1 MDVCAIVLPNNSTP
15 ASANAGVKVFNPWN
29 PKNREITSSDA
40 MGILRKYGWK
50 GRFHN
55 FKLFQQACVHKS
67 YVDRPEEWQE
77 QAEAGET
84 TVITERPSDCLALRD
99 DDYERLEFLGDRVIG
114 LIVSTYLFKRYG
126 DQGEGF
132 LTRLLS
138 GVVNNKQLGRLAKK
152 IGFGQWIILSR
163 HMEESCDG
171 RNNLRILGSVFEA
184 WIGAMYLQEEDE
196 GRGVS
201 SCRDFILKII
211 ESHVDF
217 IALITEDQNYK
228 DQLLRLFQSKYH
240 VPPRYKEVH
249 VEGPP
254 HDRIFTM
261 GVIDPEDKVI
271 ATATARNKKVAE
283 QEASRIALELLMN
296 A

>member
-1 MDVCAIVLPNNSTP
+1 MNMSSNNIP
-15 ASANAGVKVFNPWN
+15 IIAAASNNAAVKVFNPWN
-29 PKNREITSSDA
+29 QRNRELASSDA
-40 MGILRKYGWK
+40 LTILRRYGWK
-50 GRFHN
+50 GRINN

-77 QAEAGET
+77 AGEAT
-84 TVITERPSDCLALRD
+84 QITERPADCISLRD
-99 DDYERLEFLGDRVIG
+99 DDYERIEFLGDRVIG

-152 IGFGQWIILSR
+152 VGLGQWIVLSR

-184 WIGAMYLQEEDE
+184 WIGAMYLQEEED
-196 GRGVS
+196 GRGITA
-201 SCRDFILKII
+201 CRDFLLKII
-211 ESHVDF
+211 EAHIDF
-217 IALITEDQNYK
+217 IQLITEDTNYK
-228 DQLLRLFQSKYH
+228 DQLLRLFQAKYH
-240 VPPRYKEVH
+240 VPPRYREVE
-249 VEGPP
+249 VDGPP

-261 GVIDPEDKVI
+261 GVVDPSDKII
-271 ATATARNKKVAE
+271 ARATARNKKVAE
-283 QEASRIALELLMN
+283 QEASRLALEVLM
-296 A
+296 AC

>member
-1 MDVCAIVLPNNSTP
+1 MDSLIIPTSTTS
-15 ASANAGVKVFNPWN
+15 SANAAVKVFNPWN
-29 PKNREITSSDA
+29 SRNREITHSDA
-40 MGILRKYGWK
+40 MGILKKYGWK
-50 GRFHN
+50 GRFNN

-77 QAEAGET
+77 QEET
-84 TVITERPSDCLALRD
+84 TIITDKPSDCLSLRD

-114 LIVSTYLFKRYG
+114 LIVSTYLFKRYE

-138 GVVNNKQLGRLAKK
+138 GVVNNKQLGKLAKK
-152 IGFGQWIILSR
+152 IGFSPWIVLSR

-171 RNNLRILGSVFEA
+171 RNNLRIMGSVFEA
-184 WIGAMYLQEEDE
+184 WIGAMYLQESDE
-196 GRGVS
+196 GRGIS
-201 SCRDFILKII
+201 ICRDFILKII
-211 ESHVDF
+211 ETHIDF
-217 IALITEDQNYK
+217 IALITEDQNFK

-249 VEGPP
+249 IEGPP

-261 GVIDPEDKVI
+261 GVIDQFDKII

-283 QEASRIALELLMN
+283 QEASRLALEALIGSSPL
-296 A
+296 

>member
-1 MDVCAIVLPNNSTP
+1 MTTS
-15 ASANAGVKVFNPWN
+15 SSNAAVKVFNPWN
-29 PKNREITSSDA
+29 ARNKELSISDA
-40 MGILRKYGWK
+40 MNILKKYGWK
-50 GRFHN
+50 GRITD
-55 FKLFQQACVHKS
+55 FKLFQQACIHKS

-77 QAEAGET
+77 QEET
-84 TVITERPSDCLALRD
+84 TIITERPADCLSLRE

-114 LIVSTYLFKRYG
+114 LVVSTYLFKRYG

-184 WIGAMYLQEEDE
+184 WIGAMYLQEIDE

-201 SCRDFILKII
+201 TCRDFILKII
-211 ESHVDF
+211 EAHIDF

-240 VPPRYKEVH
+240 VPPRYKEVNI
-249 VEGPP
+249 EGPP

-261 GVIDPEDKVI
+261 GVVDPTDKVI

-283 QEASRIALELLMN
+283 QEASRLALELLMGT